1 MFRKIVFGIFFSIV
15 PTLEAAPVQAK
26 EGMRLT
32 PAFGILW
39 DADSFHDDLLWTLGL
54 SADFFLIK
62 NVALTPEFYM
72 AGKKVGFKDYLL
84 QPGLMLNFHHPRF
97 FVGGGV
103 VKEFRAR
110 NQWPYEGIEYPPITV
125 WNVVWTHVW
134 KFKINAGFSVSKI
147 RFTVFFLTRFDD
159 MGWFPRSASQR
170 GATIGYSF

>member
-62 NVALTPEFYM
+62 NVA
-72 AGKKVGFKDYLL
+72 
-84 QPGLMLNFHHPRF
+84 
-97 FVGGGV
+97 
-103 VKEFRAR
+103 
-110 NQWPYEGIEYPPITV
+110 
-125 WNVVWTHVW
+125 
-134 KFKINAGFSVSKI
+134 
-147 RFTVFFLTRFDD
+147 
-159 MGWFPRSASQR
+159 
-170 GATIGYSF
+170 